1 LIPLRY
7 AGDTAS
13 AYAHAAPP
21 SPLIPGLPRY
31 VTSRACSSLRSER
44 HVSRRSLTALPPRR
58 PYCGVPL
65 CGALPRLC
73 SPLRTSPRSSGRL
86 RPPGTFAAMCSAPR
100 TRLRSKV
107 ARRGRRSPW
116 YARAWQGIMPSGPLR
131 RRQSAAC
138 HAPCVPD
145 PAQKTKQ
152 ILCARSK
159 TRWLKHTRRLPA
171 RGDPSACRIKSC
183 FVPCAPTARAIVAP
197 KPPQAGDV
205 PPPCADGPLRRGRA
219 RWSRRPPAAAVHVL
233 ARCPALRGVASQPD
247 FVVLSPASW
256 GKGSALKIANRACGG
271 GWWCGSDGAWQDN

>member
-1 LIPLRY
+1 MLTCLSAIAPNLITK
-7 AGDTAS
+7 TAD
-13 AYAHAAPP
+13 AYGGSFCARFFAHPRPTAIRHEPCLLFTTFRAARLA
-21 SPLIPGLPRY
+21 LIAPAP
-31 VTSRACSSLRSER
+31 V
-44 HVSRRSLTALPPRR
+44 LPP
-58 PYCGVPL
+58 PHIAAKLAANV
-65 CGALPRLC
+65 
-73 SPLRTSPRSSGRL
+73 
-86 RPPGTFAAMCSAPR
+86 AAMCSAPY

-171 RGDPSACRIKSC
+171 RGYPSACRIKSC
-183 FVPCAPTARAIVAP
+183 FIPCAPDGARDDNPQAP
-197 KPPQAGDV
+197 TPRGRGAGDV

-247 FVVLSPASW
+247 FVVRSPASNLRARSQPSRQAST
-256 GKGSALKIANRACGG
+256 GSACHAGCCGR
-271 GWWCGSDGAWQDN
+271 